1 LKIWL
6 GKLSGQKLEDKQQM
20 REDVHIDPNK
30 KHQADFALWLKRVGR
45 FKDHTLHWESPW
57 GDGFPGWHIECSAMS
72 MKYLGE
78 TLDIHTGGVDH
89 IPVHHENEIAQS
101 EAVTGKPFVR
111 HWFHGEFLMIEG
123 QKMSKS
129 LENLLTIEDIEKK
142 GFEPAA
148 LRLLYLQSHY
158 RQEMNFTWDSLQAS
172 QKALERLREAVIQA
186 KKQTQRSQVSPEKAE
201 SAAQYSAKFFAAL
214 TNDLQTPQAV
224 AVVWE
229 VLKSNIPSEDKY
241 DLVLEFDRILGLG
254 LGDIKEKG
262 ALEVSERV
270 RGLIEQRNK
279 ARNEKN
285 YEESDRLRVEIEKE
299 GYIVEDTSEG
309 TIVK

>member
-1 LKIWL
+1 
-6 GKLSGQKLEDKQQM
+6 
-20 REDVHIDPNK
+20 
-30 KHQADFALWLKRVGR
+30 
-45 FKDHTLHWESPW
+45 
-57 GDGFPGWHIECSAMS
+57 
-72 MKYLGE
+72 
-78 TLDIHTGGVDH
+78 
-89 IPVHHENEIAQS
+89 
-101 EAVTGKPFVR
+101 
-111 HWFHGEFLMIEG
+111 
-123 QKMSKS
+123 MSKS

-201 SAAQYSAKFFAAL
+201 SAAQYSEKFFAAL

-262 ALEVSERV
+262 VLEVSERV